1 MYPQFQEVY
10 KPLKSVMDTCD
21 NIYSPRPLLNVW
33 FFLQFSLRFV
43 HACHIANDEFQD
55 LNKGLN
61 KAMNMISTTSRS
73 ELTGFKVKNR
83 HNG

>member
-1 MYPQFQEVY
+1 MVTSLYFVPIREMYPQFQEVY

-43 HACHIANDEFQD
+43 HACLD
-55 LNKGLN
+55 L
-61 KAMNMISTTSRS
+61 AT
-73 ELTGFKVKNR
+73 
-83 HNG
+83 